1 MDARYE
7 VLNTISGIRTAY
19 DRYDHAKH
27 RAGCMGDAIVFDVY
41 SNNRVVAVAHAVK
54 EHPASVNEVI
64 YITEI
69 SSGGTITQHMGTTTQ
84 HMRGCAEQSE
94 ITTGQTAEHVRRSL

>member
-69 SSGGTITQHMGTTTQ
+69 TTGGTITQHI
-84 HMRGCAEQSE
+84 RGCDEQLE